1 MGLGGH
7 WAIVVHRETMLDLI
21 TLGKCEVPYIKSQYS
36 LCKVIILYKTGDSR
50 VRTNFCLRAIVCKN
64 NRCLLDDNIKA
75 LQI

>member
-1 MGLGGH
+1 MDLGGH
-7 WAIVVHRETMLDLI
+7 WAIVVYRETMLDLI

-36 LCKVIILYKTGDSR
+36 IILYKTGDSR